1 MKSRILIALILTAA
15 LLPVLYLWKAE
26 YLPLI
31 DYPNC
36 LARVKIMKSI
46 GTVPFYSGYF
56 TTKFF
61 SGPFPIPD
69 IIFDLFATKL
79 LFFLPGDTA
88 GRIFLTLYV
97 LLSIG
102 SVLLLARETEADE
115 ELVLL
120 AYLPVL
126 YGLFFNM
133 GLMNYMFSIP
143 LVFLAMASLTRFGKQ
158 GKLSYL
164 AIFLCLCMLVYISHL
179 FSFFILLLFVILYLP
194 GSDIK
199 MKRIIF
205 SVAAV
210 FIFIAFIYIDRAD
223 LSMRWHPIG
232 ARYKLFI
239 MPLYFLSYPVNYL
252 DAVSGTMVLVFY
264 GIGVISMFV
273 IGRVE
278 RKRFLAAAGVLFAF
292 YLILPFSGAGGS
304 LVDVRVLPYALMLLV
319 VSLGKAGKD
328 RRVVPVIFF
337 CIALAVKAYGSFS
350 YYSAFEKEFPLS
362 MSCMERVEKGSTV
375 LPVVANSDTNIN
387 PYGNSWGYLFVRKE
401 IMVPYVF
408 AGRHQPVKYSRELFA
423 PSGLWGYNKEYKE
436 PPDFWE
442 KLQKT
447 YDYIIVYGDNKN
459 LERAVSGFSSEI
471 CRTDKVSLFRVTGGR
486 K

>member
-1 MKSRILIALILTAA
+1 MKSRIPIALILTAA
-15 LLPVLYLWKAE
+15 LLPVIYLWKAE

-36 LARVKIMKSI
+36 LARVKIIKSI

-56 TTKFF
+56 TTNFF

-79 LFFLPGDTA
+79 FFFLPGDTA

-97 LLSIG
+97 FLSIG
-102 SVLLLARETEADE
+102 SVLLLAKETEADE
-115 ELVLL
+115 EVVLL

-143 LVFLAMASLTRFGKQ
+143 LVFLAMVSLIRFGKR
-158 GKLSYL
+158 GRLFYL

-179 FSFFILLLFVILYLP
+179 FSFFVLFLFVILYLP

-205 SVAAV
+205 STAVV
-210 FIFIAFIYIDRAD
+210 FIFFALLYLDRAD

-232 ARYKLFI
+232 VRYKLLI

-264 GIGVISMFV
+264 CAGVISLFV
-273 IGRVE
+273 ISRVE
-278 RKRFLAAAGVLFAF
+278 RKRFLVAATVLFAF
-292 YLILPFSGAGGS
+292 YLLLPFSGAGGS
-304 LVDVRVLPYALMLLV
+304 LVDVRVLPYAFLVLLV
-319 VSLGKAGKD
+319 SFGKAGKG

-337 CIALAVKAYGSFS
+337 CIAFAIKAYGSFS
-350 YYSAFEKEFPLS
+350 YYSAFEKEFPVSL
-362 MSCMERVEKGSTV
+362 SCMEKVEKGSTV
-375 LPVVANSDTNIN
+375 LPVVANSDSNIN
-387 PYGNSWGYLFVRKE
+387 PYGNSWGYLFVSKE

-423 PSGLWGYNKEYKE
+423 PSCLWGYKKEYKE
-436 PPDFWE
+436 PPGFWE
-442 KLQKT
+442 RLEKT
-447 YDYIIVYGDNKN
+447 YDYIIVYGDNKK
-459 LERAVSGFSSEI
+459 LEGAVGNFSSEI